1 MGSSAR
7 QKRLELAQQEAAL
20 KVKLEFAEKEKQLK
34 LEELQETVKV
44 EALKIE
50 RSQKL
55 EQLQLEKQLAETR
68 AVMEVID
75 LSDDNSSLTS
85 ESTDIS
91 ANKSEHMQMFLDSQG
106 ENPSSSCAPDIK
118 GVQPSLDQVSHD
130 LVASAAG
137 RHDDPASAAKPC
149 QQSDGWAA
157 MSSVLERCISQLTES
172 SKQQHKVNQCLV
184 ASSQL
189 PKIAVPLFS
198 GDPLQYPLWRNSFT
212 SLIDTQPLD
221 PDTKLNYLNQYVT
234 GKPKQLVEHFMLIG
248 TEEAYNRAREVL
260 HERYGNSSVVST
272 AFTSK
277 LRQWPRLSPRDA
289 AGLRDFSDFL
299 EKIDAARASTP
310 SLGVLDYASENAYL
324 IEKLPFNLE
333 TKWRDKID
341 FWRQIHGQGSYP
353 PFTEFVKFMKVAAN
367 RANIPELQSI
377 SRAHDKRPSTSSA
390 QVKHAK
396 GHSSSSFATTT
407 SRDDKTRASY
417 QRDGP
422 ASRAHY
428 PSNESS
434 CLFCKKNHHLDE
446 CQHFLRKPFNERKD
460 FFFKKRLC
468 MGCASASSHQV
479 RECKD
484 RKACQTCGGTHL
496 TCLHRN
502 PPKSQPA
509 ETPPSQPQSAPS
521 RQSDPRETT
530 QSPPKEVVV
539 VQMKAEEGTSNCIQ
553 VCDQPDQEGEGDQ
566 SMIVPV
572 IVRSQTDPS
581 REFLEYA
588 ILDEQSNS
596 CFISKTLSEKLGLR
610 GPKTELL
617 LSTMQEQN
625 VRISSSRISGL
636 EVLDVNR
643 EHTVQLPVCFER
655 DNIPAKKSQ
664 IPKSAVVSK
673 WPHLECLADKL
684 MPYDPTLEVSL
695 LIGSNCPRVIR
706 PREIIAGGDDDPY
719 GQRSLLG
726 WGVIGNVCKD
736 VHPAVCNRV
745 VASSSENSRHF
756 VYGTQV
762 REVLSP
768 ERVLKVL
775 ASDFSESH
783 RKKPYSVEDEK
794 FLHIM
799 ETGIKKTSDNH
810 YEMPLPLKSE
820 KTTLPNNRQLAVKRW
835 SQLSARFRR
844 NGKFLEDYQV
854 FMRDV
859 ITDCAE
865 QVPLTNL
872 MAKKEG

>member
-1 MGSSAR
+1 
-7 QKRLELAQQEAAL
+7 
-20 KVKLEFAEKEKQLK
+20 
-34 LEELQETVKV
+34 
-44 EALKIE
+44 
-50 RSQKL
+50 
-55 EQLQLEKQLAETR
+55 
-68 AVMEVID
+68 
-75 LSDDNSSLTS
+75 
-85 ESTDIS
+85 
-91 ANKSEHMQMFLDSQG
+91 
-106 ENPSSSCAPDIK
+106 
-118 GVQPSLDQVSHD
+118 
-130 LVASAAG
+130 
-137 RHDDPASAAKPC
+137 
-149 QQSDGWAA
+149 
-157 MSSVLERCISQLTES
+157 
-172 SKQQHKVNQCLV
+172 
-184 ASSQL
+184 
-189 PKIAVPLFS
+189 
-198 GDPLQYPLWRNSFT
+198 
-212 SLIDTQPLD
+212 
-221 PDTKLNYLNQYVT
+221 
-234 GKPKQLVEHFMLIG
+234 
-248 TEEAYNRAREVL
+248 
-260 HERYGNSSVVST
+260 
-272 AFTSK
+272 
-277 LRQWPRLSPRDA
+277 
-289 AGLRDFSDFL
+289 
-299 EKIDAARASTP
+299 
-310 SLGVLDYASENAYL
+310 
-324 IEKLPFNLE
+324 
-333 TKWRDKID
+333 
-341 FWRQIHGQGSYP
+341 
-353 PFTEFVKFMKVAAN
+353 
-367 RANIPELQSI
+367 
-377 SRAHDKRPSTSSA
+377 
-390 QVKHAK
+390 
-396 GHSSSSFATTT
+396 
-407 SRDDKTRASY
+407 
-417 QRDGP
+417 
-422 ASRAHY
+422 
-428 PSNESS
+428 
-434 CLFCKKNHHLDE
+434 
-446 CQHFLRKPFNERKD
+446 
-460 FFFKKRLC
+460 
-468 MGCASASSHQV
+468 
-479 RECKD
+479 
-484 RKACQTCGGTHL
+484 
-496 TCLHRN
+496 
-502 PPKSQPA
+502 
-509 ETPPSQPQSAPS
+509 
-521 RQSDPRETT
+521 
-530 QSPPKEVVV
+530 
-539 VQMKAEEGTSNCIQ
+539 MKAEEGTSNCIQ

-844 NGKFLEDYQV
+844 NGKFLEDYRV

-865 QVPLTNL
+865 QVPPDQLNGQEGRVNYVPHTGVYHPKKPDKIRVVFDCSAKYGGVSLNDHLLQGPDLTNGL
-872 MAKKEG
+872 LGVLCRFRKEEVAFMVDVKSMFHQFYVEERFRDLLRFLWSENGDAEKPAVEYRMKVHLFGAANS